1 MTSDRRSDEENVKK
15 KAKIHKSSSKE
26 SSDKVA
32 DEVRS
37 QTSDVAAASVSSP
50 KAAAPFSKAA
60 VPLSKDPAVRLTS
73 VKPAISVKP
82 HKVFNLM
89 SMITSSTNVCRESP
103 SKSSTGLSKGASF
116 SADTGKS
123 KDKVVEVIATA
134 SGASGSKAKIQDKS
148 ADAAAIALAAPGPK
162 AKIQDK
168 DMGEA
173 VFHDLKYLNFA
184 GWLLTWE
191 LFQISLG
198 FNFHRSL
205 MFNHTMLEEFL
216 PFDMT
221 FDSAEAAEGSSL
233 ACDKVPA
240 NTFVMSAQAVEPFI
254 ATADRIRLP
263 QVEDEL
269 MLQDGDTLYK
279 SLLSSQVKSLAIT
292 HASLRQ
298 YRELSRVKVDRDS
311 LRKDLGVLETKVREK
326 EMALALSEK
335 RLADLSSEKEAL
347 RQSAKDFELKVA
359 SLDKQVEELDASLAK
374 VRNEN
379 EDLRGKVDAADQDLA
394 AFARAEKLRLSGIC
408 GQVRDA
414 LVSVG
419 SVPDQLPVD
428 ASIEYCQAWLAAN
441 IPYFVQACRAFSNNV
456 VHLAVRDLLCSL
468 EAGGSDALAK
478 AISDSFSFVSTDTT
492 PPSLVEALVKF
503 GDHIDEA
510 FWKRDSP
517 DLSLSEFAT
526 PKDFFD
532 VMPGRVVASES
543 SSEVSLSEFAAL
555 EPPFT
560 KWLVANPLL
569 KFLVLLQRYIYLVI
583 QIPYLLSKEL
593 GVLMV
598 SDIDASEGRKKRVKR
613 GSRGGHSRGG
623 LSSNRGSKKKCA
635 GCGRRSPSIDLEGT
649 SSSFDAASHVERM
662 VSSGHVYL

>member
-1 MTSDRRSDEENVKK
+1 PLEEFRRSFEANARKSKVPE
-15 KAKIHKSSSKE
+15 KAKI
-26 SSDKVA
+26 
-32 DEVRS
+32 
-37 QTSDVAAASVSSP
+37 Q
-50 KAAAPFSKAA
+50 
-60 VPLSKDPAVRLTS
+60 
-73 VKPAISVKP
+73 
-82 HKVFNLM
+82 
-89 SMITSSTNVCRESP
+89 
-103 SKSSTGLSKGASF
+103 
-116 SADTGKS
+116 
-123 KDKVVEVIATA
+123 DKVVEVVSTA
-134 SGASGSKAKIQDKS
+134 SGAPGSKAKIQDKS

-162 AKIQDK
+162 AKIQQRSGLGLLKLQLSLWGSTSTKPHVQPRDILSPSAG
-168 DMGEA
+168 GER
-173 VFHDLKYLNFA
+173 FLHSIF
-184 GWLLTWE
+184 E
-191 LFQISLG
+191 
-198 FNFHRSL
+198 
-205 MFNHTMLEEFL
+205 TMLEEFL

-240 NTFVMSAQAVEPFI
+240 NTFVMSAQTVEPFI
-254 ATADRIRLP
+254 AAADRIRLP

-269 MLQDGDTLYK
+269 MLQGGDTLYK

-311 LRKDLGVLETKVREK
+311 LRRDFGVLETKVREK
-326 EMALALSEK
+326 ETALALSEK

-359 SLDKQVEELDASLAK
+359 SLDRQVEELDASLAK

-379 EDLRGKVDAADQDLA
+379 EDLRSKVDAADQDLA
-394 AFARAEKLRLSGIC
+394 AFAKAEKLRLSGIC

-414 LVSVG
+414 LASVG
-419 SVPDQLPVD
+419 SVPDQLPDD

-441 IPYFVQACRAFSNNV
+441 IPYVVQACCAFSNNA

-478 AISDSFSFVSTDTT
+478 AINDSFSFVSTDST

-510 FWKRDSP
+510 FWKRVLSIGQQPQSEDSP

-526 PKDFFD
+526 PKDYLD

-555 EPPFT
+555 EPPSHQAFRREPPIE
-560 KWLVANPLL
+560 VFSSPSE
-569 KFLVLLQRYIYLVI
+569 IYLSSDLDPLSPVEGARN
-583 QIPYLLSKEL
+583 PYVFPPGSLV
-593 GVLMV
+593 GICRV
-598 SDIDASEGRKKRVKR
+598 SDIDASKGRKKHVKR
-613 GSRGGHSRGG
+613 GSRGGCSRGDP
-623 LSSNRGSKKKCA
+623 SSNRGSKKKRD
-635 GCGRRSPSIDLEGT
+635 GRGRRALSIDLEGT

-662 VSSGHVYL
+662 VSSGVVDPLFQRPYSPLSRYNIDEFGIVCQMLLELFLIVKHEPDDGSS